1 MNESRKQTVD
11 HFFYEQ
17 RKGKEKRLDGAGS
30 GGVCVDVKRGKDR
43 SLLLMLCS
51 LHMSVGMY
59 MFFVEVP
66 DGQCSQRKTRA

>member
-11 HFFYEQ
+11 HFYGQ

-30 GGVCVDVKRGKDR
+30 GGFCVDVKRGKDR

-51 LHMSVGMY
+51 LNMSV
-59 MFFVEVP
+59 VEVP